1 MSEIKEVALT
11 ESRTLRDQYAG
22 RTDVLDKVKALSL
35 LPDGVHADIPMVAAY
50 YEVTSEAVK
59 KVVQRNREELG
70 FNGLNVLT
78 GPAYRE
84 FARDNLSL
92 ANPNARSVTLFTR
105 RTILNVGQLLTES
118 HIAQAVRTYLLDVED
133 IAGADVRN
141 EATDRAA
148 VSRAQ
153 LTMLDAARNIVDVRW
168 LDTKARTVIARGLGE
183 EPDIEPDDMPL
194 YVPDFLKGKGL
205 GKADIESVQSWF
217 GRRVASLYEAEHG
230 EKPGKR
236 ASELPNGQIRE
247 TYAWTQ
253 RNMPLFEEA
262 WNRWYADRYPAELAL
277 IEGGA

>member
-1 MSEIKEVALT
+1 MNEIKEVALT

-35 LPDGVHADIPMVAAY
+35 LPDGVHADIPTVATY
-50 YEVTSEAVK
+50 FEVTADAIES
-59 KVVQRNREELG
+59 VVRRNREELT
-70 FNGLNVLT
+70 FNGLRVLRGAEYRDFATVNLT
-78 GPAYRE
+78 G
-84 FARDNLSL
+84 
-92 ANPNARSVTLFTR
+92 ANPRARSVTLFTR
-105 RTILNVGQLLTES
+105 RTILNVGQLLAES

-205 GKADIESVQSWF
+205 SRADIESVQSWF

-262 WNRWYADRYPAELAL
+262 WNRWYADRYPTELAL